1 MTTTTATPEQLV
13 ITVAEPILA
22 TFDATATISVGV
34 PTTWTPG
41 SAPHVQV
48 AQDSPLDD
56 VFAAAV
62 WALIRFTV
70 WHTDTYRAQQ
80 LAIELWQALLA
91 HDGTP
96 PVSII
101 TPGSGPL
108 PATDPDN
115 GVEHATFTVNTR
127 IRSLTTTSP

>member
-1 MTTTTATPEQLV
+1 MTTLTATPEQLV
-13 ITVAEPILA
+13 ITIAEPLLA
-22 TFDATATISVGV
+22 VLDDTATISVGI
-34 PTTWTPG
+34 PTDWTPG
-41 SAPHVQV
+41 SPPHVQV

-56 VFAAAV
+56 VFGAAV

-80 LAIELWQALLA
+80 LAIDLWRTLLA

-101 TPGSGPL
+101 TPGTGPI
-108 PATDPDN
+108 PATDPN
-115 GVEHATFTVNTR
+115 TGVEHATFTVNTR
-127 IRSLTTTSP
+127 LRHLTLTST